1 MTYVSNA
8 EVGQMPVKRMET
20 SDKLSVGQQ
29 LESVFLAQMLK
40 ISGVGKT
47 PDSFGGGAGEDQF
60 SSFLQEAQARE
71 MVRAGGL
78 GLAAYFDQALKA
90 KTE

>member
-1 MTYVSNA
+1 MTLITSTEISN
-8 EVGQMPVKRMET
+8 VLQKGSPVRTE
-20 SDKLSVGQQ
+20 LSVGQQ

-40 ISGVGKT
+40 SSGLGKT

-78 GLAAYFDQALKA
+78 GLAAYFDKALSQKI
-90 KTE
+90 K